1 MPSNPCQPSTQPSP
15 VPPVPITIFQ
25 RLPQSHQ
32 QQFAYLVA
40 SLIRRVHATRQS
52 KEGKHEH

>member
-1 MPSNPCQPSTQPSP
+1 MPSKQRHPAIPQNP
-15 VPPVPITIFQ
+15 VPPVPTTIFY

-32 QQFAYLVA
+32 QQLAYLVA